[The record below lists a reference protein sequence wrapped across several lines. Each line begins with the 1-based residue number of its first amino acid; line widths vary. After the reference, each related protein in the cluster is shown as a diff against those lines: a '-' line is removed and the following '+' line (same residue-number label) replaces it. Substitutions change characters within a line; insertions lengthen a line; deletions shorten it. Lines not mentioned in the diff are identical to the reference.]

1 MRVALAVPDFEPAVG
16 GTVRHGG
23 LIARGLVRRGHD
35 VVVVTRRRDRS
46 WPRREHL
53 EGLPV
58 ERIGP
63 AGAGRLGEVGA
74 LVSLAWW
81 LWRRRARLDVVQALM
96 WPDAA
101 TAAAAAGL
109 AARTVVAWGIRGE
122 VAGALGPRR
131 RIGGR
136 LLVGLRG
143 RHAARCTHVTLTPS
157 MDAEL
162 AEAGLVTRA
171 VRIPV
176 PIDTQAFRPPDEGD
190 RALARVELNLAP
202 EAFTVCYVGH
212 LERRKAVERLVEAFA
227 KLLDERSGARLL
239 LVGGGRRGVP
249 EDTEPALRGLV
260 VQLGLEDAVRFCG
273 VQPDPRP
280 FLRAADVFVLP
291 SFREGMPN
299 ALLEAMASGLPCV
312 APASAGGDEVID
324 AETGIV
330 PPSNAPEDLLSALR
344 ALAGYP
350 GRRAAMGR
358 AAAERAKAY
367 DVERVLD
374 RFEEL
379 YGSVVARAS
388 GR

>member
-16 GTVRHGG
+16 GTVRHAG
-23 LIARGLVRRGHD
+23 LIARGLVRRDHD
-35 VVVVTRRRDRS
+35 VVVVTRRLDRS
-46 WPRREHL
+46 WPRREQL

-63 AGAGRLGEVGA
+63 AGRLGEARA
-74 LVSLAWW
+74 LVTLAWW
-81 LWRRRARLDVVQALM
+81 LRRRRARLDVVQALM

-136 LLVGLRG
+136 LIVALRG

-162 AEAGLVTRA
+162 AEAGLVMRA

-176 PIDTQAFRPPDEGD
+176 PIDTKAFRPPDEGD
-190 RALARVELNLAP
+190 RALARAELDLAP
-202 EAFTVCYVGH
+202 DAFTVCYVGH
-212 LERRKAVERLVEAFA
+212 LERRKGVERLVEAFA
-227 KLLDERSGARLL
+227 ELLDERSGARLL
-239 LVGGGRRGVP
+239 LVGGGRGVP
-249 EDTEPALRGLV
+249 EDTEPALRELV
-260 VQLGLEDAVRFCG
+260 VQLGLEEAVRFCG
-273 VQPDPRP
+273 VRADPRP

-312 APASAGGDEVID
+312 APRSAGGDEVID
-324 AETGIV
+324 ADTGIV

-344 ALAGYP
+344 VLAGYP

-358 AAAERAKAY
+358 AAAERAKAF
-367 DVERVLD
+367 DVEQVVD

-379 YGSVVARAS
+379 YGSVVARAA